1 MNNFIPEISGH
12 FIFTIFG
19 TKSVTAKTRMERKKQ
34 ITTRDEYEQLQ
45 KIASDISQKDPD
57 EIIEFLMII
66 SILGMAYSH
75 HMTKFRNGKKLN
87 DHFLSTLKTMP
98 LGEICKREGRS

>member
-1 MNNFIPEISGH
+1 MNNFIPEMSGH

-19 TKSVTAKTRMERKKQ
+19 TKFATAKTRYKPHM
-34 ITTRDEYEQLQ
+34 TTSDEYEQLQ

-57 EIIEFLMII
+57 EIMQFLMII

-75 HMTKFRNGKKLN
+75 HMTKSRNGKKLN